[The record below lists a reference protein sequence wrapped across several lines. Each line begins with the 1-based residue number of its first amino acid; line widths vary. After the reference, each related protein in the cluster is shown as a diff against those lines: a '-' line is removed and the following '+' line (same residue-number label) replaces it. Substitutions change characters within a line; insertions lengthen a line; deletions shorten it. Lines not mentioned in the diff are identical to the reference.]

1 MSEGVWTAVI
11 GGGATIIAALVT
23 AWTTWITRP
32 KPPPPPPPG
41 DGTIRKSNGSG
52 IPPPLSHL
60 PKEITNSIGM
70 KLMLIPPGM
79 FLMGSPEGEE
89 HRYAPYEGP
98 QHEVIITRPFYL
110 GIYPVTQREF
120 EAVMGYN
127 PSCFKDSPDHPA
139 DQVSWKK
146 AVEFCQ
152 RLSALPAEEKA
163 GRVYRLPTEAEWEYA
178 CRAGTTT
185 PFHFGLTASSTQANF
200 DGALPLRGRG
210 RRPQPPANEQS
221 RLVPCQRL
229 GPVRHARQP
238 MGVVR
243 RLVRQGLLQEKP
255 EEVAPQGPPSGT
267 ARVIR
272 GGAWKNEG
280 TWLRAAYREGYG
292 PGGHVNRQGFRV
304 ACSVP
309 DKAP

>member
-1 MSEGVWTAVI
+1 
-11 GGGATIIAALVT
+11 
-23 AWTTWITRP
+23 
-32 KPPPPPPPG
+32 
-41 DGTIRKSNGSG
+41 
-52 IPPPLSHL
+52 
-60 PKEITNSIGM
+60 M

-200 DGALPLRGRG
+200 DGA
-210 RRPQPPANEQS
+210 RPYGDVPVGPSLQQTSKVGSYPAN
-221 RLVPCQRL
+221 
-229 GPVRHARQP
+229 AW
-238 MGVVR
+238 
-243 RLVRQGLLQEKP
+243 GLYDMHGNLWEWCADWFDKDYFKKSP
-255 EEVAPQGPPSGT
+255 KKDPQGPPSGT

-292 PGGHVNRQGFRV
+292 PGGHVNRQRFRV

-309 DKAP
+309 DRLHDSRPWQDSGLYDGCQAPVF